1 MRCLGVRGITLP
13 ALFLLTLLV
22 TPVEK
27 VQATSLFTGEF
38 FACDSS
44 GDLFKINTATG
55 SATLIGNMGAV
66 MTDIAFSPS
75 GELFGVTFTDLYS
88 IDPTTAASTLIGSLG
103 INDSNALE
111 FVPDGRLFLAS
122 RNSTLLRTVNT
133 TTGATT
139 VVGDMGVSSS
149 GDLAFDLSS
158 GNLFLSAASFPND
171 NLYQVDPN
179 TAASTLVGSIG
190 FPAVFG
196 IDFFFGST
204 LFGLTNGGALIT
216 INTTSGAGT
225 FVANTGVAAFGAST
239 APTIDHYK
247 CYEAKGHAPRE
258 TVNLEDQFG
267 KEPKVRVGKPAFFCN
282 PVNKNGEGILNP
294 EVHLT
299 CYEIE
304 RKGGKRD
311 VVVENQFG
319 EQTLTVDEPELLC
332 VPSGKTAVVPHED
345 KDGGR

>member
-1 MRCLGVRGITLP
+1 MRCLGGHGITLP
-13 ALFLLTLLV
+13 ALLLLILMV

-38 FACDSS
+38 FACDAS
-44 GDLFKINTATG
+44 GDLLKVNTATG
-55 SATLIGNMGAV
+55 STTRIGNMGAV

-111 FVPDGRLFLAS
+111 FAPDGRLFLAS
-122 RNSTLLRTVNT
+122 RNSTLLRIVDTA
-133 TTGATT
+133 TGATT
-139 VVGDMGVSSS
+139 VVGDMEVSSS

-158 GNLFLSAASFPND
+158 GDLFLSVASVPND

-190 FPAVFG
+190 FSNVFG

-204 LFGLTNGGALIT
+204 LFGLTEFGELIT

-225 FVANTGVAAFGAST
+225 FVANTDFVAFGAST
-239 APTIDHYK
+239 APAIDHYK
-247 CYEAKGHAPRE
+247 CYQAQGYAPLE
-258 TVNLEDQFG
+258 TVNLEDEFG
-267 KEPKVRVGKPAFFCN
+267 KEPKVWVGKPAFFCN

-294 EVHLT
+294 AVHLT
-299 CYEIE
+299 CYQIE
-304 RKGGKRD
+304 SKGEKRD

-319 EQTLTVDEPELLC
+319 EQTLTVEEPGLLC
-332 VPSGKTAVVPHED
+332 VPSGKTAVVPIRT
-345 KDGGR
+345 KNIR